1 MNNGL
6 IIDAAFALVLILGA
20 VFGAKRGLVRSL
32 MALVTVV
39 VALVGAAILS
49 DLLAQPVTEALLP
62 QAEQSLTE
70 WFDEREAAQDA
81 AAAEDADTDTDG
93 ATGLLRR
100 LLRIDFDGALRQSL
114 RSLAEDAALAAVRS
128 LLASLA
134 RALAFLVS
142 FLVLTLLLRLVTKG
156 VDKVFALPVLHTFN
170 SLGGAAV
177 GLIESAL
184 LLFLVCDVAPRLG
197 VTVLAEYESG
207 TYLLHFFMQQS
218 PRSVAAALL
227 P

>member
-6 IIDAAFALVLILGA
+6 IIDAVFALVLILGV

-39 VALVGAAILS
+39 VALIGAAILS

-70 WFDEREAAQDA
+70 WFDERETVQDTA
-81 AAAEDADTDTDG
+81 AADEDEDTAG

-100 LLRIDFDGALRQSL
+100 LLRIDFDGTLRQSL

-128 LLASLA
+128 LLSSLA

-142 FLVLTLLLRLVTKG
+142 FLVLTLLLRLVTRG
-156 VDKVFALPVLHTFN
+156 LDKVFTLPVLHTFN

-197 VTVLAEYESG
+197 VTVLAQYEAG

>member
-6 IIDAAFALVLILGA
+6 IIDAAFALVLILGV

-39 VALVGAAILS
+39 VALIGAAILS

-70 WFDEREAAQDA
+70 WFDERGTAQDTA
-81 AAAEDADTDTDG
+81 AADEDEDTAG

-128 LLASLA
+128 LLSSLA

-142 FLVLTLLLRLVTKG
+142 FLVLTLLLRLVTRG
-156 VDKVFALPVLHTFN
+156 LDKVFTLPVLHTFN

-184 LLFLVCDVAPRLG
+184 LLFLVCDFAPRLG
-197 VTVLAEYESG
+197 VTVLAQYEVG